1 MADGALLPGWLLWSL
16 PAMFLLHDAEEVLFL
31 PPWLRRNREWL
42 ARRFPQLARRMLLH
56 FDGISPLRFAAMA
69 AEELVLLV
77 AVTACAA
84 LAGCYYLLSVAGP
97 VPCVRDAPAD
107 PSRAVGC
114 RGTLCPRHCDV
125 AAVPGLL
132 WPGTVHHDKLP
143 GLFAPGVRVM
153 RDGGMCR
160 RRGQSLAR
168 ASSGGAARR
177 CMSPGDYFPCLGC
190 CLSRIVCRSA
200 MNLSGLAA
208 PCMRP
213 SSSPCV
219 SKTR

>member
-84 LAGCYYLLSVAGP
+84 PAASASISMKISFFMRIRFPYNVQEPCAIARLRAPRCSATRRPPGCPPRAKPGSWFVCPWPSA
-97 VPCVRDAPAD
+97 CRANAPWLRRPA
-107 PSRAVGC
+107 RNRVT
-114 RGTLCPRHCDV
+114 RGFY
-125 AAVPGLL
+125 
-132 WPGTVHHDKLP
+132 GT
-143 GLFAPGVRVM
+143 G
-153 RDGGMCR
+153 
-160 RRGQSLAR
+160 
-168 ASSGGAARR
+168 SG
-177 CMSPGDYFPCLGC
+177 
-190 CLSRIVCRSA
+190 
-200 MNLSGLAA
+200 
-208 PCMRP
+208 
-213 SSSPCV
+213 
-219 SKTR
+219 

>member
-84 LAGCYYLLSVAGP
+84 LAGCYYPWLALFLAFGMHLLIHLGQWAAVGRYVP
-97 VPCVRDAPAD
+97 VIATSLPCLACCGRGLCIMIN
-107 PSRAVGC
+107 SRALSLREFVYAGW
-114 RGTLCPRHCDV
+114 RDVPSPRSISGSCIV
-125 AAVPGLL
+125 
-132 WPGTVHHDKLP
+132 W
-143 GLFAPGVRVM
+143 
-153 RDGGMCR
+153 R
-160 RRGQSLAR
+160 RRQTMHEPR
-168 ASSGGAARR
+168 
-177 CMSPGDYFPCLGC
+177 
-190 CLSRIVCRSA
+190 
-200 MNLSGLAA
+200 
-208 PCMRP
+208 
-213 SSSPCV
+213 
-219 SKTR
+219 

>member
-1 MADGALLPGWLLWSL
+1 MAGGALLPGWLLWSL

-31 PPWLRRNREWL
+31 PPWLRRNRELL
-42 ARRFPQLARRMLLH
+42 ARRFPQLARRMLPH
-56 FDGISPLRFAAMA
+56 FDGISPPPLAVCRHGCRRTGFAGGGNG
-69 AEELVLLV
+69 LCGPCRL
-77 AVTACAA
+77 
-84 LAGCYYLLSVAGP
+84 LLSVAGP
-97 VPCVRDAPAD
+97 VPCVRDASAD

-160 RRGQSLAR
+160 CRSQSLAR
-168 ASSGGAARR
+168 ASAGGAASFRPR
-177 CMSPGDYFPCLGC
+177 AQVITFPVWASACRGSFAGCL
-190 CLSRIVCRSA
+190 
-200 MNLSGLAA
+200 
-208 PCMRP
+208 
-213 SSSPCV
+213 
-219 SKTR
+219 

>member
-84 LAGCYYLLSVAGP
+84 LAVCYYPWLALFLAFGMHLLIHLGQWAAVGRYVP
-97 VPCVRDAPAD
+97 VIATSLPCLACCGRGLCIMIN
-107 PSRAVGC
+107 SRAFSLREFV
-114 RGTLCPRHCDV
+114 LC
-125 AAVPGLL
+125 
-132 WPGTVHHDKLP
+132 
-143 GLFAPGVRVM
+143 
-153 RDGGMCR
+153 GMCR

>member
-1 MADGALLPGWLLWSL
+1 VVAARDVPAPRCRGGALSSAVASPQPGVAGAAFSAARPPHAPAFRRDLPLAVCRHGC
-16 PAMFLLHDAEEVLFL
+16 
-31 PPWLRRNREWL
+31 RRT
-42 ARRFPQLARRMLLH
+42 
-56 FDGISPLRFAAMA
+56 GFAGGGNG
-69 AEELVLLV
+69 LCGPCRL
-77 AVTACAA
+77 
-84 LAGCYYLLSVAGP
+84 LLSVAGP

-168 ASSGGAARR
+168 ASACGGGISRGGAFPRSRPPGPSRGSCSRPARGFR
-177 CMSPGDYFPCLGC
+177 RRL
-190 CLSRIVCRSA
+190 
-200 MNLSGLAA
+200 
-208 PCMRP
+208 
-213 SSSPCV
+213 
-219 SKTR
+219 

>member
-42 ARRFPQLARRMLLH
+42 AFSAARPPHAPAFRRDLPLAVCRHGCRRT
-56 FDGISPLRFAAMA
+56 GFAGGGNG
-69 AEELVLLV
+69 LCGPCRL
-77 AVTACAA
+77 
-84 LAGCYYLLSVAGP
+84 LLSVAGP

>member
-84 LAGCYYLLSVAGP
+84 LAGCYYPWLALFLAFGMHLLIHLGDWA
-97 VPCVRDAPAD
+97 
-107 PSRAVGC
+107 AVG
-114 RGTLCPRHCDV
+114 R
-125 AAVPGLL
+125 
-132 WPGTVHHDKLP
+132 
-143 GLFAPGVRVM
+143 
-153 RDGGMCR
+153 
-160 RRGQSLAR
+160 
-168 ASSGGAARR
+168 
-177 CMSPGDYFPCLGC
+177 
-190 CLSRIVCRSA
+190 
-200 MNLSGLAA
+200 
-208 PCMRP
+208 
-213 SSSPCV
+213 
-219 SKTR
+219 